1 MAGRVLTAALFVI
14 FLAAYIVHLLTGFHF
29 ESQVGQLFGAVD
41 IYWRGVLASAAVFWG
56 IVVAVTEQR
65 RIDPSFDWWA
75 VLRYLPLILLGGV
88 VGGRLGAL
96 LLPMPSLAA
105 SGITSLG
112 DAVNLLPVALN
123 LRQGGLALAGVIV
136 GGGMVLGWYGG
147 LRYGTIMGLLAGQ
160 QILIWANFVEQS
172 YFGPPTSL
180 FWGMAV
186 EEIYRLPQWAAFSR
200 FHPLFLYEAI
210 VLLAIFLILPRLNAS
225 GDFWGAF
232 AWYLAIYGLA
242 KGIFSLFD
250 PNSFVTVWIGVMW
263 NGWTIVWFGGALAG
277 WFLIGWAHLK
287 D

>member
-1 MAGRVLTAALFVI
+1 MTVRVLTAALFI
-14 FLAAYIVHLLTGFHF
+14 TFLTAYITHLLTGFYF

-41 IYWRGVLASAAVFWG
+41 IYWRGIFAAAAVFWG
-56 IVVAVTEQR
+56 IAAAATEQR

-96 LLPMPSLAA
+96 LLPMPSLAT
-105 SGITSLG
+105 SGITGLG

-123 LRQGGLALAGVIV
+123 LRQGGLALVGVIV

-147 LRYGTIMGLLAGQ
+147 LRQGTVYGLLAGQ

-180 FWGMAV
+180 FWGMVV
-186 EEIYRLPQWAAFSR
+186 EESHRLPQWADFSR

-210 VLLAIFLILPRLNAS
+210 VLLAVFLILPRLPVS
-225 GDFWGAF
+225 GGFWGSF
-232 AWYLAIYGLA
+232 AWYLALYGLA
-242 KGIFSLFD
+242 KGFLSLFD
-250 PNSFVTVWIGVMW
+250 PNSFVTVWNGVTW
-263 NGWTIVWFGGALAG
+263 NGWAIVWFGGAAAG
-277 WFLIGWAHLK
+277 WLSIGWAHLK